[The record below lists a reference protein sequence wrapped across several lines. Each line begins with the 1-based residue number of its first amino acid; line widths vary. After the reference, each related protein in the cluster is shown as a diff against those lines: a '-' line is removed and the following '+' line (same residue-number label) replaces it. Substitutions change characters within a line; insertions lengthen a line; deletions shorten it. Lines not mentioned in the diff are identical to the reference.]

1 VIRPLGIRRIQ
12 GKGAFSDIFAFD
24 SAGLEEGQRRLAK
37 KSDHLAGF
45 EAEDTGGLFSSLL
58 AEEDAVDRRRT
69 LWRVACWGVVSVA
82 AVAIAGM
89 ANQASLGWRRDQV
102 ATVDL
107 VQQANRLQ
115 AVARESQ
122 NEARRLASAIDTLN
136 SDRDRLYTRVTV
148 LEQGLDSV
156 TGAIARQNAQAAA
169 ATQPDVQPAAP
180 PSAPPVAPVATKPA
194 AQSEKASAAAG
205 AEPVP
210 ASTSVVKEVPTKPAP
225 NPATPLIE
233 SKSMMAPPDPAAGKL
248 IETSRSPKIIA
259 AEPIPPIVAAAPSGE
274 SAEQDAEE
282 AALPT
287 VRRTEFGVDVGS
299 ANSIAGLRALWRG
312 LLKSRSNA
320 PLALLQPVIIIREGM
335 GGRSMQLRLVAGPLT
350 DAAAAA
356 KLCAFMT
363 ENHRNCETA
372 VYEGQR
378 LTLKPDDAPA
388 AEQPVA
394 PTPASPTA
402 RKRSTT
408 QKRAAL
414 EEPAKPTSSSF
425 TGFFSGKK
433 N

>member
-1 VIRPLGIRRIQ
+1 
-12 GKGAFSDIFAFD
+12 
-24 SAGLEEGQRRLAK
+24 LAK

-69 LWRVACWGVVSVA
+69 LWRVACWGVVSIASV
-82 AVAIAGM
+82 VIAGM
-89 ANQASLGWRRDQV
+89 ANQASLGWRRDQA

-156 TGAIARQNAQAAA
+156 TGAIARQGAAA
-169 ATQPDVQPAAP
+169 PAQPDAQPAAP

-194 AQSEKASAAAG
+194 APTEKASAAAS

-210 ASTSVVKEVPTKPAP
+210 AITSAVKEVPTKPAP
-225 NPATPLIE
+225 MPATPLIE
-233 SKSMMAPPDPAAGKL
+233 SKSMMAPPDLAAGKL
-248 IETSRSPKIIA
+248 IEPSRSPKMIA

-274 SAEQDAEE
+274 GAEQDAEE

-299 ANSIAGLRALWRG
+299 ANSMAGLRALWRG

-320 PLALLQPVIIIREGM
+320 PLALLQPVIVIREGL
-335 GGRSMQLRLVAGPLT
+335 GGHGMQLRLVAGPLT

-356 KLCAFMT
+356 KLCAVMT
-363 ENHRNCETA
+363 ENGRTCETA

-388 AEQPVA
+388 VAKPVA
-394 PTPASPTA
+394 PTPATA

-408 QKRAAL
+408 QNRAAL

-425 TGFFSGKK
+425 TGFFNSKK